1 MYVAYLLTGDD
12 PYDHK
17 RVRDN
22 HSKLFTDPAAAAA
35 KVAAWKSVIEKNK
48 ESYPWANLLVLS
60 LKTGEITEKYHY
72 FTEPKERMRLN
83 VKTTSLPSTF
93 YTDLPNINLPNN
105 NF

>member
-12 PYDHK
+12 PYDHR

-22 HSKLFTDPAAAAA
+22 HSKLFTEHEAAAA

-72 FTEPKERMRLN
+72 FTEPKERTRLN
-83 VKTTSLPSTF
+83 VKIPSLPSEF
-93 YTDLPNINLPNN
+93 YNTLTNN